1 MTVYLI
7 DRPALTRRQR
17 RMLDYITNVSRTA
30 RLLRDC
36 PRDHG

>member
-7 DRPALTRRQR
+7 NRPALTTRQR
-17 RMLDYITNVSRTA
+17 RMLDYIANVSRTA

-36 PRDHG
+36 ARDHG